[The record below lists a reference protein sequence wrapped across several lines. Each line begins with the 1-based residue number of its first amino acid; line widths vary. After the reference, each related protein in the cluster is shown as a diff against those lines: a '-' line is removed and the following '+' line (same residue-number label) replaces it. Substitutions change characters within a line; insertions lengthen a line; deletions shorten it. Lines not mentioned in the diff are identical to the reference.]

1 MSLIKY
7 RHSLIFL
14 LQKRK
19 SFKIIFGAIS
29 KAVIELCERDSNLLT
44 YNRRR
49 ERFCHF
55 RIAYYL
61 ANILE
66 SRYEGFFI
74 DCEFDKDN
82 MAEKVVEIN
91 GDKQEVRPDIIY
103 HNRNKK
109 NIFAIEIKLGELK
122 HDSRQPKFQD
132 DRDKVY
138 HYLRD
143 KGLHYIF
150 GFCISNIYKNKFT
163 IHHIFNK
170 YVDGYGQEKIYKF
183 CKKSDGWRYSKD
195 DNTFKILY
203 Q

>member
-1 MSLIKY
+1 MSLINY
-7 RHSLIFL
+7 RQSLIFL
-14 LQKRK
+14 LKKRK
-19 SFKIIFGAIS
+19 SFKMILRAIAI
-29 KAVIELCERDSNLLT
+29 AVIKLCERDTNLLAN
-44 YNRRR
+44 NRRR

-66 SRYEGFFI
+66 RRYKGFFI
-74 DCEFDKDN
+74 DCEFDKN
-82 MAEKVVEIN
+82 NSNEKLVEIN
-91 GDKQEVRPDIIY
+91 GEKQGVRPDIIY

-109 NIFAIEIKLGELK
+109 NIFVIEIKIGELK
-122 HDSRQPKFQD
+122 HDSRQSKFED

-138 HYLRD
+138 HYLSD

-150 GFCISNIYKNKFT
+150 GFCISDIYKNKFT

-170 YVDGYGQEKIYKF
+170 YTNGCGQERIYKF
-183 CKKSDGWRYSKD
+183 CKKPDGWTYSSD
-195 DNTFKILY
+195 VNTFKIRH